1 MLLPGG
7 CTPWLGTG
15 QRSVAPSS
23 TGIVPSSP
31 RAPWTRP
38 ANYGMLP
45 QVGAGVC
52 LSQHDPLPSDNFP
65 VWPPSQSDPLSVSPS
80 PVLTPSQSHPPSFIP
95 CQSHPLRVSSLPVS
109 SHASHTPPNLIPCQS
124 QHLQVSPPPSLIP
137 SQSHPLQV
145 SSPPSLIPPVGD
157 QILPSTIWTCLKNEG
172 LNGGI
177 DYLKEKEKQEV

>member
-15 QRSVAPSS
+15 LRSVAPSS
-23 TGIVPSSP
+23 TGIVRSSP

-52 LSQHDPLPSDNFP
+52 LSQHDPLPSDNVP
-65 VWPPSQSDPLSVSPS
+65 VWPPSQSDYLSVSPS
-80 PVLTPSQSHPPSFIP
+80 PILTPSQSHPPSFIP
-95 CQSHPLRVSSLPVS
+95 CQS
-109 SHASHTPPNLIPCQS
+109 
-124 QHLQVSPPPSLIP
+124 QHLQVSP
-137 SQSHPLQV
+137 
-145 SSPPSLIPPVGD
+145 PPSLIPPVGD